1 MSFRFPRFSRTA
13 RVLLGL
19 VVAFGVGVALFDW
32 NWFRHPLERYL
43 REQSNREVR
52 IGDLHV
58 DVGFSLEPTV
68 RVRDVYIENAP
79 WAHKGPAAVAGE
91 ASFTFSL
98 KSLWEGRPVISR
110 LVLIDADV
118 QLERQ
123 ADGLRNWRLRN
134 PEDRSPGRVKV
145 LRMEPHRTMIRVIR
159 RDIDLDVLVA
169 ASDAVA
175 DGESTDTAH
184 PTRIHFKG
192 EFGGTVFSG
201 EVQTGAR
208 LTFLESGESFPMR
221 GHATAGKSRLDV
233 DGTVADV
240 LKPSAID
247 ATVRLAGASLSELNP
262 FLRMSLPASRP
273 YEFESRVRRAQGD
286 TSFQAVQGKIGHTD
300 LAGEFSVDLGKERP
314 RVRAV
319 LRSQSADLADL
330 GSLVGAGRSADH
342 AADQEKAT
350 PGDSKPGTPA
360 RLFSDRQFNGERL
373 RTLDAHVT
381 LDLRTFKAADL
392 PELESLRLTAELDDG
407 VLALE
412 PIDIGL
418 AGGHVVGLLT
428 FDGRHETALAH
439 AKVDLKDMRI
449 ERLLERMPQGA
460 KSVGQIKGHFDLK
473 GQGASVAQILAS
485 ASGSMKVSME
495 GGGISNLLDA
505 KLGLNR
511 GKILRLLISG
521 DRSIGINSAVI
532 AFDVDK
538 GLGTSRTILLDTDQT
553 HTDGT
558 GIIDLR
564 DETVDVLLTP
574 HPKKPGFFSMNSNIR
589 VHGPIRQPE
598 FSIQDRAET
607 RKAEP
612 EQHGR

>member
-1 MSFRFPRFSRTA
+1 MSFRFPKFSRTA
-13 RVLLGL
+13 SVLLGL
-19 VVAFGVGVALFDW
+19 VVALGVGAALFDW

-43 REQSNREVR
+43 REQSHREVR

-79 WAHKGPAAVAGE
+79 WANKGPAAVAGE

-98 KSLWEGRPVISR
+98 KSLWEGQAIISR

-118 QLERQ
+118 QLERR

-134 PEDRSPGRVKV
+134 PEDRGPGRVKV

-169 ASDAVA
+169 ASDPGAN
-175 DGESTDTAH
+175 GQPTDAAH
-184 PTRIHFKG
+184 PARVVFKG
-192 EFGGTVFSG
+192 EFGGTAFSG
-201 EVQTGAR
+201 EVQTGPT
-208 LTFLESGESFPMR
+208 LTFLETGESVPIR

-233 DGTVADV
+233 DGTVADL

-247 ATVRLAGASLSELNP
+247 AKVRLTGPSLSELRP
-262 FLRMSLPASRP
+262 FLRISLPASRP

-286 TSFQAVQGKIGHTD
+286 TSFQEVRGKIGHTD
-300 LAGEFSVDLGKERP
+300 FAGDFSIDLGKERP
-314 RVRAV
+314 RLRAA
-319 LRSQSADLADL
+319 LRSESADLADL
-330 GSLVGAGRSADH
+330 GSLVGTGHSPDQ

-350 PGDSKPGTPA
+350 PGDAQPGAPA
-360 RLFSDRQFNGERL
+360 HLFSDREFNGERL
-373 RTLDAHVT
+373 RTLDAHVA
-381 LDLRTFKAADL
+381 LDLKSLKAAEL
-392 PELESLRLTAELDDG
+392 PELESLRFTAELDDG

-412 PIDIGL
+412 PMDIGL

-428 FDGRHETALAH
+428 LDGRHKTASAH

-449 ERLLERMPQGA
+449 ERLLERLPKGA
-460 KSVGQIKGHFDLK
+460 RSAGQIKGHFDLK
-473 GQGASVAQILAS
+473 GQGASVAKILAS
-485 ASGSMKVSME
+485 ASGSMEVSMD

-521 DRSIGINSAVI
+521 DRSIAINSAVI
-532 AFDVDK
+532 AFDVEK

-553 HTDGT
+553 QTDGR

-564 DETVDVLLTP
+564 DETLDVLLTP
-574 HPKKPGFFSMNSNIR
+574 HPKKPGLFSVNSNIR
-589 VHGPIRQPE
+589 IHGPIRQPE